1 MIVEK
6 IFNKD
11 INSIDE
17 SDLNHLLGAQETRS
31 LEFKTI
37 PDIKNDL
44 KPWEQKK
51 KKQTT
56 RKILL
61 NL

>member
-17 SDLNHLLGAQETRS
+17 SDLNHLLGAKF
-31 LEFKTI
+31 FKC
-37 PDIKNDL
+37 K
-44 KPWEQKK
+44 
-51 KKQTT
+51 
-56 RKILL
+56 
-61 NL
+61 